1 MLELKRESM
10 SIFIAN
16 ARVEIER
23 LWDELILGDD
33 ERGSFAPFVDGE
45 PVWPSFEVFVP
56 ITCISD
62 EHTEEL
68 LGLHETEI
76 QRLKEERRIK
86 APLLAAIKKY
96 FEICEEEKELAVRR
110 SLTSWP
116 SASHLRHCPGCRV

>member
-10 SIFIAN
+10 SIFISN
-16 ARVEIER
+16 ARAEIDQ
-23 LWDELILGDD
+23 LWNELILGDE

-45 PVWPSFEVFVP
+45 RDRWVRGCLSDY
-56 ITCISD
+56 CCDKD

-68 LGLHETEI
+68 LILHETEI

-96 FEICEEEKELAVRR
+96 FEICEEEKELMVC
-110 SLTSWP
+110 LFW
-116 SASHLRHCPGCRV
+116 L